1 MGFFLTFFRFRL
13 RGSQGQQAQC
23 ARGLMPHGH
32 KLAVHH
38 PDFIKSKG
46 FVAVND
52 FLRDGA
58 GQRKVQA
65 AHTVTVSDRDVVAGL
80 AHSVASFAA
89 HAGEGDLHTG
99 IGFFSSELQ
108 GRGDD
113 VAVEAAA
120 QTTIGRDQHDG
131 AVFLFL
137 MLGQQRMG
145 SALHLAGKLGQ
156 NLAIL
161 AGIRPEAFDAG
172 LRAAQFRRGHHVHSL
187 GDLLGLAD
195 PHDFHFYVFE

>member
-1 MGFFLTFFRFRL
+1 M
-13 RGSQGQQAQC
+13 C
-23 ARGLMPHGH
+23 
-32 KLAVHH
+32 
-38 PDFIKSKG
+38 I
-46 FVAVND
+46 
-52 FLRDGA
+52 RD
-58 GQRKVQA
+58 
-65 AHTVTVSDRDVVAGL
+65 S
-80 AHSVASFAA
+80 
-89 HAGEGDLHTG
+89 TG

-161 AGIRPEAFDAG
+161 AGIRPEAFDAVSYTH
-172 LRAAQFRRGHHVHSL
+172 LDVYKRQAPWRR
-187 GDLLGLAD
+187 
-195 PHDFHFYVFE
+195 